1 MRFVRNPV
9 VQYLAIAVVLFV
21 ALSVATSV
29 LSARVAATEA
39 RADARSV
46 TQVLARSVAQPA
58 IPKGLVDGDAGA
70 IDKLDRQVLDRLLV
84 GDVRRVKIW
93 RGDGTILYS
102 DETRLIG
109 ARYPLDEEE
118 SRVLEGGGTEAEV
131 SDLTKPENR
140 YETAPGGL
148 VEVYTR
154 IHSPEGEPMLFEL
167 YFSADDIAKR
177 RAQVL
182 APFQRITIGG
192 LLAMLVVATPIIWVL
207 TRRLTRTA
215 PGARAPAARHHD
227 ASEAERRRIARDL
240 HDGVVQ
246 DLAGTAFSLTA
257 IGRDERVPDDVRQ
270 RTRRRRAVL
279 AHQPQGAA
287 LAARRDPSAGPAR
300 RRADG
305 GPDRPHRAGRDGEH
319 RDERQGVAD
328 LGRVPDETVALVWRV
343 AQEAVRNAIRH
354 AHASTLDVDVHRSDG
369 HVVLQVTDDGDGF
382 EPDADRDPGSFGLR
396 GLASLVE
403 DAGGR
408 LDVRSTPGEGTQ
420 VRMEVG
426 VR

>member
-1 MRFVRNPV
+1 MRVVRNPV
-9 VQYLAIAVVLFV
+9 AQFLMVAVVLFA
-21 ALSVATSV
+21 ALSVATSI

-39 RADARSV
+39 RADARTV
-46 TQVLARSVAQPA
+46 TRVLARSVAQPA
-58 IPKGLVDGDAGA
+58 IPKGLVEGDPGA
-70 IDKLDRQVLDRLLV
+70 IDKLDREVLERLLV

-109 ARYPLDEEE
+109 AQYPLDEEE

-131 SDLTKPENR
+131 SDLSKPENR
-140 YETAPGGL
+140 YEESDDGL

-154 IHSPEGEPMLFEL
+154 IRSPEGEPMLFEV
-167 YFSADDIAKR
+167 YFSADDLATR
-177 RAQVL
+177 RAAVL

-207 TRRLTRTA
+207 TRRLTRN
-215 PGARAPAARHHD
+215 ARERERLLRASMT

-257 IGRDERVPDDVRQ
+257 VGRDPRVPDDVRGDLQ
-270 RTRRRRAVL
+270 SAGQSLRTSLKALRSLLVSIHPPDLHADGL
-279 AHQPQGAA
+279 TAA
-287 LAARRDPSAGPAR
+287 LTDLTAPAATSDIETSVRVSELGP
-300 RRADG
+300 
-305 GPDRPHRAGRDGEH
+305 
-319 RDERQGVAD
+319 
-328 LGRVPDETVALVWRV
+328 VPDETVALVWRV

-354 AHASTLDVDVHRSDG
+354 AHASALQVDVHRADDRL
-369 HVVLQVTDDGDGF
+369 VLVVTDDGDGF
-382 EPDADRDPGSFGLR
+382 DPHGDRDPTSFGLR
-396 GLASLVE
+396 GLASLVQ

-408 LDVRSTPGEGTQ
+408 LDVRSTPGEGTE
-420 VRMEVG
+420 VRMEV
-426 VR
+426 RIR